1 MQPKTGNKNPREW
14 TNIINGRQR
23 HAGRSTTSPSQ
34 QKLHKLLERLCAL
47 TEVQESDRRAVL
59 DKAVMTLNGTAVA
72 FKLEEWSDYVKVYV
86 DVGLP
91 PPESEH
97 ELYRYLLEQQLYIP
111 VPFSMVPGVQPESG
125 RIVLCAFAPLLTDKE
140 GDNSFSAFL
149 HACVE
154 VAMLLKSKRPELGGV
169 NSSQ

>member
-1 MQPKTGNKNPREW
+1 MQTKTGNENPREW
-14 TNIINGRQR
+14 ANIINGHQR
-23 HAGRSTTSPSQ
+23 HADRSTTSPSQ
-34 QKLHKLLERLCAL
+34 QNLSKLLERLCVL
-47 TEVQESDRRAVL
+47 TEVQDADRRTVL
-59 DKAVMTLNGTAVA
+59 DNGVMTLHGTALA
-72 FKLEEWSDYVKVYV
+72 FELEEWSGYVKVYV

-111 VPFSMVPGVQPESG
+111 APFSMVPGVQPESR
-125 RIVLCAFAPLLTDKE
+125 RIVLYAFAPIPTDKE

-154 VAMLLKSKRPELGGV
+154 VATLLKSKRPELGGI
-169 NSSQ
+169 NSAQ

>member
-1 MQPKTGNKNPREW
+1 MQPKTSNENPKEL
-14 TNIINGRQR
+14 TNIINGRQT
-23 HAGRSTTSPSQ
+23 HAGWSTTSPSQ
-34 QKLHKLLERLCAL
+34 QNLRKLLERLCVL
-47 TEVQESDRRAVL
+47 TEVQDSDRRAVL
-59 DKAVMTLNGTAVA
+59 DKGVMTLNGTALA
-72 FKLEEWSDYVKVYV
+72 FKLEEWSGYVKVYV

-111 VPFSMVPGVQPESG
+111 APFSMVPGVQPESR
-125 RIVLCAFAPLLTDKE
+125 RIVLCAFAPIPTDKE

-154 VAMLLKSKRPELGGV
+154 VATLLKSKRPELGGV
-169 NSSQ
+169 NSAQ

>member
-1 MQPKTGNKNPREW
+1 MQPKTGNEHPREW
-14 TNIINGRQR
+14 ANIFNGRQR

-34 QKLHKLLERLCAL
+34 QNLHNLLERLCVL

-59 DKAVMTLNGTAVA
+59 DNAVMMLNGTAVA
-72 FKLEEWSDYVKVYV
+72 FKLEEWSGYVKVYV

-111 VPFSMVPGVQPESG
+111 VPFSMVPGVHPESR
-125 RIVLCAFAPLLTDKE
+125 RIVLCAFVPLPTDKE
-140 GDNSFSAFL
+140 GDNSFAAFL
-149 HACVE
+149 HACIE
-154 VAMLLKSKRPELGGV
+154 VATLLKSKKPELGGV
-169 NSSQ
+169 NSAQ